1 MIKLLA
7 IDLDGTLLD
16 SCGNLSA
23 ENIAAIR
30 EAESRGVFVTI
41 ATGRR
46 FRDAR
51 PPALELGLNA
61 PLVTH
66 NGALVKYAES
76 LKTVFA
82 SLLDTE
88 TTREI
93 VRVGKKLGGN
103 ALVSADPHGK
113 GSLLYDTVSEAN
125 LPLRR
130 YLEWSERL
138 HGDDAAE
145 AVIRVAELESSLC
158 DHEIIHISFSGA
170 CDPMRQM
177 LDFLQAELKD
187 TVSILPTIYP
197 HLDFTLIDILP
208 PATSKATGIAAIA
221 AINGFG
227 SESVMA
233 IGDNFNDLAML
244 EYAATP
250 VVMGN
255 ADRDLL
261 ARQEFFKTVN
271 NDEGGVAAAIKK
283 FILD

>member
-7 IDLDGTLLD
+7 LDLDGTLLD
-16 SCGNLSA
+16 SRGNLSS

-30 EAESRGVFVTI
+30 EAESRGVLVTI

-51 PPALELGLNA
+51 PPAIELGLNA

-66 NGALVKYAES
+66 NGALVKYADS
-76 LKTVFA
+76 LRTVAA
-82 SLLDTE
+82 SLLDTD
-88 TTREI
+88 TTLEI

-103 ALVSADPHGK
+103 ALVSADPQGK
-113 GSLLYDTVSEAN
+113 GSLLYDTVSEEN

-130 YLEWSERL
+130 YIEWSERL
-138 HGDDAAE
+138 HGDEAGE
-145 AVIRVAELESSLC
+145 AVIHVAELERALS
-158 DHEIIHISFSGA
+158 DHEVIHISFSGA
-170 CDPMRQM
+170 CEPMSQM
-177 LDFLQAELKD
+177 LDFLMAELRSS
-187 TVSILPTIYP
+187 VSILPTIYP

-208 PATSKATGIAAIA
+208 PATSKATGIAEIA
-221 AINGFG
+221 AIGGFAG
-227 SESVMA
+227 EAVMA

-244 EYAATP
+244 EYAGVP

-255 ADRDLL
+255 AGADLL
-261 ARQEFFKTVN
+261 ARPEFYKTVS
-271 NDEGGVAAAIKK
+271 NDESGVAAAIRK